1 MSEMTVEDL
10 QAALARYASAR
21 GEVFPS
27 ALGLIDAECHPTG
40 RVWEVAG
47 LLMTDQE
54 EMRYLSGGNRPDE
67 VADTV
72 GRWAESKLSLEQI
85 KTVIE
90 AGGYDPDPF
99 EPLAVAGHLR
109 QVLYDGDAT
118 RIIQGERAGMWISDQ
133 MALTADSDVVAKV
146 LEAINPAPI
155 SERTQA
161 APRRSS

>member
-90 AGGYDPDPF
+90 AAASCRGPPPAGALRRRRHPD
-99 EPLAVAGHLR
+99 H
-109 QVLYDGDAT
+109 
-118 RIIQGERAGMWISDQ
+118 
-133 MALTADSDVVAKV
+133 
-146 LEAINPAPI
+146 
-155 SERTQA
+155 
-161 APRRSS
+161 PR